1 MHKSFDIVIIGAG
14 ACAGFFTAFMN
25 AGGFS
30 GKLRVLIIE
39 KLSKP
44 FKKIAASGNGRC
56 NYSNESISPRDYI
69 SIKPDRSFESV
80 FFDKIKSFDFKGY
93 LNDNLIYSRSDEY
106 GRLFPFTNSAKTM
119 TGFLET
125 NLLCSGFE
133 TLFDTACRGVER
145 PREGGMFKIKCENVK
160 TGEKLSVESAA
171 LVFACGGAAYPQ
183 LGTDGSAF
191 EIIKKTGHTFTG
203 AAPSICALETPAGPL
218 HKLGGIK
225 LEARLK
231 YKDFERT
238 GEILFTD
245 YGISGPNA
253 LYLSPHVSRDLYA
266 GKKVRVSIDFLPVPA
281 LSPDYFT
288 SKAGCQN
295 EYLNLD
301 LFSGVFNRDFLKAFF
316 RDSGFIIEMC
326 SKESAVKIHSALK
339 NYETDILRVRP
350 FNEAQVSLGG
360 VCCGEI
366 DPHTLESRLVKNL
379 YFAGEVID
387 YTGGCGGYN
396 IHQAAV
402 CARILS
408 ESLVAAFG
416 VKTGVKRNN

>member
-1 MHKSFDIVIIGAG
+1 MHKNFDIVIIGAG

-56 NYSNESISPRDYI
+56 NYSNENVSPRDYI
-69 SIKPDRSFESV
+69 SIKPDRAFESV
-80 FFDKIKSFDFKGY
+80 FFDKIKAFDFRGY

-106 GRLFPFTNSAKTM
+106 GRLFPFTNSAKTVI
-119 TGFLET
+119 GFLED
-125 NLLCSGFE
+125 NLLRSGFE
-133 TLFDTACRGVER
+133 TLFDTACRSVER
-145 PREGGMFKIKCENVK
+145 LREGAGFKIKCENLK

-191 EIIKKTGHTFTG
+191 DIIKKTGHALTG
-203 AAPSICALETPAGPL
+203 VAPSICALETPAGPL

-231 YKDFERT
+231 YRDFERT

-266 GKKVRVSIDFLPVPA
+266 GKKVRVSIDFLPVAA
-281 LSPDYFT
+281 LGPDYFT
-288 SKAGCQN
+288 SRAGGPD

-316 RDSGFIIEMC
+316 RVSGFILEMC
-326 SKESAVKIHSALK
+326 SKESAAKIYSALK
-339 NYETDILRVRP
+339 NYETEILRVRP
-350 FNEAQVSLGG
+350 FGEAQVSLGG
-360 VCCGEI
+360 VCCAEI
-366 DPHTLESRLVKNL
+366 DPHTLESRHVKNL

-402 CARILS
+402 CAKTLC
-408 ESLVAAFG
+408 ESLAAAFG
-416 VKTGVKRNN
+416 IKTCGKMV

>member
-1 MHKSFDIVIIGAG
+1 

-56 NYSNESISPRDYI
+56 NYSNENVSPRDYI
-69 SIKPDRSFESV
+69 SIKPDRAFESV
-80 FFDKIKSFDFKGY
+80 FFDKIKAFDFRGY

-106 GRLFPFTNSAKTM
+106 GRLFPFTNSAKTVI
-119 TGFLET
+119 GFLED
-125 NLLCSGFE
+125 NLLRSGFE
-133 TLFDTACRGVER
+133 TLFDTACRSVER
-145 PREGGMFKIKCENVK
+145 LREGAGFKIKCENLK

-191 EIIKKTGHTFTG
+191 DIIKKTGHALTG
-203 AAPSICALETPAGPL
+203 VAPSICALETPAGPL

-231 YKDFERT
+231 YRDFERT

-266 GKKVRVSIDFLPVPA
+266 GKKVRVSIDFLPVAA
-281 LSPDYFT
+281 LGPDYFT
-288 SKAGCQN
+288 SRAGGPD

-316 RDSGFIIEMC
+316 RVSGFILEMC
-326 SKESAVKIHSALK
+326 SKESAAKIYSALK
-339 NYETDILRVRP
+339 NYETEILRVRP
-350 FNEAQVSLGG
+350 FGEAQVSLGG
-360 VCCGEI
+360 VCCAEI
-366 DPHTLESRLVKNL
+366 DPHTLESRHVKNL

-402 CARILS
+402 CAKTLC
-408 ESLVAAFG
+408 ESLAAAFG
-416 VKTGVKRNN
+416 IKTCGKMV